1 MPSAAPRRLGK
12 YDLVARI
19 AKGGMAEIYLARQHG
34 MVGFSRLVVVKCI
47 LPHLAE
53 EPQFVRMFL
62 EEARIAALIS
72 HPNVVQIYDVGEFEG
87 HYFIA
92 MEYINGP
99 PVATVVRK
107 LRAKRA
113 AIPWTVA
120 AEIVAQACDGL
131 HAAHELRDYAGELL
145 QLVHRDVSP
154 HNLMI
159 GEGGLVKLVD
169 FGIAKAQIST
179 VQTRTGAIKG
189 KYPYMSPEQ
198 CRGDPL
204 DRRTDLF
211 SLGAVFFEL
220 VSGRRLFQRQT
231 DLMTLKAITE
241 EPIPFAREVQPD
253 VPEEVSAFVYRCLAR
268 DRDARF
274 ATAAAMGAGVRKIV
288 SVLAAES
295 GPGVVARYLE
305 QHHSELLQT
314 RAEALKRAGELP
326 VEGDRVPLMD
336 GLGSRSGTAEGEV
349 ERGSASPSRTR
360 PTAATRKI
368 SRRRVALVVAGAAVV
383 LGAGAAGLLYRLR
396 RGPALEGPPIL
407 FGLPPSFPSEVTQRE
422 MRPFLDY
429 LGRRVGR
436 PVELRVVRSYHAL
449 RDELVAGQLHVANM
463 PPLQFVLAQH
473 ARPDLKVLV
482 SNLYEGSGSY
492 QALLITRDDAK
503 IEKMAELKGKRF
515 CYVDRES
522 TSGYLLPRLYLRKQ
536 GLDPDRL
543 FASTR
548 FSGDHIAVMKE
559 VIAGRCDAGAVYSGA
574 MNVAYQH
581 GVASS
586 RLRLLT
592 AVGQLPYDLI
602 CASPKLP
609 APLLRALE
617 RALRELDPKRDLGRE
632 VVGDTFRISGFTA
645 PRIADFDD
653 VREAARSE
661 GLLK

>member
-1 MPSAAPRRLGK
+1 MASAAPRRLGK

-34 MVGFSRLVVVKCI
+34 MVGFSRLVVIKCI

-72 HPNVVQIYDVGEFEG
+72 HPNVVQIFDVGEFEG

-113 AIPWTVA
+113 AIPWEVA

-131 HAAHELRDYAGELL
+131 HAAHELKDYAGELL

-198 CRGDPL
+198 CRGEPL

-220 VSGRRLFQRQT
+220 VSGRRLFQRQN

-253 VPEEVSAFVYRCLAR
+253 VPEEVSALIHRCLER
-268 DRDARF
+268 DPGARF
-274 ATAAAMGAGVRKIV
+274 PSAAAMGAVVRKVV
-288 SVLAAES
+288 SVLGAEP
-295 GPGVVARYLE
+295 GPAVVARYLE
-305 QHHSELLQT
+305 QHHADLLLT
-314 RAEALKRAGELP
+314 RSEALKRAGELP
-326 VEGDRVPLMD
+326 VEGDRVPMMG
-336 GLGSRSGTAEGEV
+336 GLGSRSGTAEGE
-349 ERGSASPSRTR
+349 RGSASPSRAR
-360 PTAATRKI
+360 PTAATRKVP
-368 SRRRVALVVAGAAVV
+368 RRRVALIVGGAAVV
-383 LGAGAAGLLYRLR
+383 LGAGAAGLIYRLR
-396 RGPALEGPPIL
+396 RGPALEGPPLL
-407 FGLPPSFPSEVTQRE
+407 FGLPPSFPAEVTQRE

-436 PVELRVVRSYHAL
+436 PVELRVVKSYHAL
-449 RDELVAGQLHVANM
+449 REELVVGRLHLANM

-503 IEKMAELKGKRF
+503 IATAAELRGKHF

-522 TSGYLLPRLYLRKQ
+522 TSGYLLPRLYLRKH
-536 GLDPDRL
+536 GLDPDRA
-543 FASTR
+543 FASVR

-559 VIAGRCDAGAVYSGA
+559 VISGRCDAGAIYSGA

-602 CASPKLP
+602 CASPTLG

-645 PRIADFDD
+645 PRVADFDG
-653 VREAARSE
+653 VREAARAE

>member
-1 MPSAAPRRLGK
+1 MVASAPRRLAK

-62 EEARIAALIS
+62 EEARLAALLS
-72 HPNVVQIYDVGEFEG
+72 HPNVVQIFDVGEFEG

-99 PVATVVRK
+99 PVATVVRR
-107 LRAKRA
+107 LRAQRA
-113 AIPWTVA
+113 AIHWEVA

-131 HAAHELRDYAGELL
+131 HAAHELKDDAGTLL

-154 HNLMI
+154 HNLML

-169 FGIAKAQIST
+169 FGIAKAQNT
-179 VQTRTGAIKG
+179 AVQTRTGNIKG

-220 VSGRRLFQRQT
+220 ITGRRLFQRQT

-241 EPIPFAREVQPD
+241 EPIPFAREVQAD
-253 VPEEVSAFVYRCLAR
+253 VPEEVSALCRRCLER
-268 DRDARF
+268 DPAGRF
-274 ATAAAMGAGVRKIV
+274 PTAAAMAQAVRKTV
-288 SVLAAES
+288 ASLGGRSSPE
-295 GPGVVARYLE
+295 VVTAYLE
-305 QHHSELLQT
+305 ANHSDLLLT
-314 RAEALKRAGELP
+314 RAEALKRASQLP
-326 VEGDRVPLMD
+326 VEGDRVPVMD
-336 GLGSRSGTAEGEV
+336 GLGSRSGTLDHE
-349 ERGSASPSRTR
+349 ASVSPTRAR
-360 PTAATRKI
+360 PTSTTRKVG
-368 SRRRVALVVAGAAVV
+368 RRRLVLALGGGAAV
-383 LGAGAAGLLYRLR
+383 LLAGGAGVLYRIR
-396 RGPALEGPPIL
+396 RGPRLEGPPLL
-407 FGLPPSFPSEVTQRE
+407 FALPPSFPAEVTRRE
-422 MRPFLDY
+422 MEPFLAY

-436 PVELRVVRSYHAL
+436 PVELRVLLSYHDL
-449 RDELVAGQLHVANM
+449 RDGLVSGKLHLANM
-463 PPLQFVLAQH
+463 PPLQYVLAHH

-492 QALLITRDDAK
+492 QALLVARDDSGIQSPAQ
-503 IEKMAELKGKRF
+503 LKGKRF
-515 CYVDRES
+515 CYVDHES
-522 TSGYLLPRLYLRKQ
+522 TSGYLLPRYFLRKQ

-543 FASTR
+543 FANVR
-548 FSGDHIAVMKE
+548 FSGDHIAVMKD
-559 VIAGRCDAGAVYSGA
+559 VVSGRCDAGAIYSGA

-592 AVGQLPYDLI
+592 PVGQLPYDLI
-602 CASPKLP
+602 CASPQLP
-609 APLLRALE
+609 KQLLRGLE
-617 RALRELDPKRDLGRE
+617 RALLELNPKRDLGRE

-645 PRIADFDD
+645 PRVADFEG
-653 VREAARSE
+653 VREAARAE
-661 GLLK
+661 GMLK

>member
-1 MPSAAPRRLGK
+1 MASSAPRRLGK

-62 EEARIAALIS
+62 EEARLAALIS
-72 HPNVVQIYDVGEFEG
+72 HPNVVQIFDVGEFEG

-107 LRAKRA
+107 LRARRA
-113 AIPWTVA
+113 AIPWEVA

-131 HAAHELRDYAGELL
+131 HAAHELKDDAGQLL

-154 HNLMI
+154 HNLML

-169 FGIAKAQIST
+169 FGIAKAQNT
-179 VQTRTGAIKG
+179 AVQTRTGNIKG

-198 CRGDPL
+198 CRGEPL

-220 VSGRRLFQRQT
+220 VTGRRIFQRTT

-241 EPIPFAREVQPD
+241 EEIPHARELQAD
-253 VPEEVSAFVYRCLAR
+253 VPEEVSALVRRCLERAAA
-268 DRDARF
+268 ARF
-274 ATAAAMGAGVRKIV
+274 ATAAAMAQAVRKTV
-288 SVLAAES
+288 ASLGGQS
-295 GPGVVARYLE
+295 GPAVVTAYLE
-305 QHHSELLQT
+305 AHHEDLLLT
-314 RAEALKRAGELP
+314 RAEALERASQLP
-326 VEGDRVPLMD
+326 VEGERVPVMD
-336 GLGSRSGTAEGEV
+336 GLGSRSSTAEAEGEL
-349 ERGSASPSRTR
+349 GSVSPTHARRTGPAR
-360 PTAATRKI
+360 PVG
-368 SRRRVALVVAGAAVV
+368 RRRFALVAGGTAVV
-383 LGAGAAGLLYRLR
+383 LAAAGAGLFIRLR
-396 RGPALEGPPIL
+396 RGPALEGPPL
-407 FGLPPSFPSEVTQRE
+407 QFGLPPSFPAEVTRRE
-422 MRPFLDY
+422 MAPFLDY
-429 LGRRVGR
+429 LGRRIGR
-436 PVELRVVRSYHAL
+436 PVELRVVPGYHAL
-449 RDELVAGQLHVANM
+449 REELVDGRLHLANM

-473 ARPDLKVLV
+473 ARPDLRVLV

-492 QALLITRDDAK
+492 QALLIARDDAR
-503 IEKMAELKGKRF
+503 ITSAAELKGRRF
-515 CYVDRES
+515 CYVDHES
-522 TSGYLLPRLYLRKQ
+522 TSGYLLPRLFLRRQ

-543 FASTR
+543 FQSVH

-559 VIAGRCDAGAVYSGA
+559 IVSGRCDAGAVYSGA

-586 RLRLLT
+586 RLRLVT
-592 AVGQLPYDLI
+592 VTGQLPYDLI
-602 CASPKLP
+602 CASPRLP
-609 APLLRALE
+609 ASLVRALE
-617 RALRELDPKRDLGRE
+617 RALLELDPKRDLGRD

-645 PRIADFDD
+645 PRVADFDG
-653 VREAARSE
+653 VREAARAE